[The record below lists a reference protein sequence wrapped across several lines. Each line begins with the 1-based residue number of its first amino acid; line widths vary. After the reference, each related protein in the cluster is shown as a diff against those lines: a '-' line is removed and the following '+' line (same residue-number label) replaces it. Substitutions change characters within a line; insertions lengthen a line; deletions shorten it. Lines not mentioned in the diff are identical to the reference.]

1 MGREFNTT
9 GRCYPQ
15 RHYMVDMERQLER
28 LEQMVER
35 GEYFCVNRGRQY
47 GKTTV
52 LSLLKRRLEGRYL
65 VFSVSFEGIGE
76 APFASAETLAYTLL
90 ELFGD
95 NIDYGEAKL
104 ASEAVREL
112 IGETLSSCRE
122 EKLSVLK
129 LSKIVSRLC
138 TVSGKAV
145 VLLIDEVDK
154 AANYSAFMELLGM
167 FRDK

>member
-1 MGREFNTT
+1 MSPNSSR
-9 GRCYPQ
+9 
-15 RHYMVDMERQLER
+15 
-28 LEQMVER
+28 
-35 GEYFCVNRGRQY
+35 
-47 GKTTV
+47 
-52 LSLLKRRLEGRYL
+52 
-65 VFSVSFEGIGE
+65 SVYANVSADAKG
-76 APFASAETLAYTLL
+76 ASP
-90 ELFGD
+90 
-95 NIDYGEAKL
+95 IPSKL

-138 TVSGKAV
+138 TVSGKEV

-167 FRDK
+167 FRDKYLKRPERPTFQSVILASVYDIKNLKLKIRRTVHLVDYQDHRL

>member
-1 MGREFNTT
+1 MIGIFLWLRQGEERLGREFNTT

-95 NIDYGEAKL
+95 NID
-104 ASEAVREL
+104 
-112 IGETLSSCRE
+112 
-122 EKLSVLK
+122 
-129 LSKIVSRLC
+129 
-138 TVSGKAV
+138 
-145 VLLIDEVDK
+145 
-154 AANYSAFMELLGM
+154 
-167 FRDK
+167 